1 MLVSIIIPT
10 YNRGHTISA
19 TIQSILEQSYK
30 NWELIIV
37 DDGSQDNTPD
47 IVTEI
52 SHMDN
57 RVKYIRNNKN
67 QGANACRNEG
77 ASHARGEFLVFFDSD
92 NIMLPEYLEMHLEA
106 LEGSENTFCYC
117 YARIIDGIN
126 INVFPQKIYN
136 HEELVKIIKY
146 KNVIDM
152 NSVMIKKQCFV
163 NCGGFNPDM
172 PRLQDWELFLNLL
185 VRRGEPSVGI
195 PEVLCES
202 YIQDDSI
209 SKQEDKL
216 IRAKF
221 ILLEEYKDI
230 FNTPEIIAD
239 QIRSCI
245 INSYDNIEFIVNKL
259 TELYEAKDIFK
270 AVLINIIMDLQ
281 LKQRYYRMLYKWKSS
296 EQKDGDV
303 WSLYAG
309 KKIAIYGLGMWGT
322 LLYRDMIKNNCQ
334 IIYGI
339 DKKVEVFEDID
350 VRKPD
355 DNFRDSDYIIVT
367 IIQEFDAIKKTL
379 KENYSGE
386 IISLEHLFD

>member
-10 YNRGHTISA
+10 YNRGHIISA
-19 TIQSILEQSYK
+19 TIQSIFAQSYED
-30 NWELIIV
+30 WELIIV
-37 DDGSQDNTPD
+37 DDGSTDSTQD
-47 IVTEI
+47 VVMEI
-52 SHMDN
+52 SQIDN

-77 ASHARGEFLVFFDSD
+77 AAHARGEFLVFFDSD
-92 NIMLPEYLEMHLEA
+92 NIMLPEYLRRHLEA

-126 INVFPQKIYN
+126 LKIFPPKIYN
-136 HEELVKIIKY
+136 HNELVNNIIY
-146 KNVIDM
+146 NNVIDM

-209 SKQEDKL
+209 SKQQDKL
-216 IRAKF
+216 IKARF

-230 FNTPEIIAD
+230 FNTPEIIAA
-239 QIRSCI
+239 QIRNCV
-245 INSYDNIEFIVNKL
+245 INTYDNADIIVKKL
-259 TELYEAKDIFK
+259 TELYEDKDIFN
-270 AVLINIIMDLQ
+270 AVLINTMMDLQ
-281 LKQRYYRMLYKWKSS
+281 LKQRYYRMLYKWILA
-296 EQKDGDV
+296 ERKDVDV

-322 LLYRDMIKNNCQ
+322 LLYHDMIKNNCQ

-339 DKKVEVFEDID
+339 DKKLEVFEDID

-355 DNFRDSDYIIVT
+355 DDFRDSDYIIVT
-367 IIQEFDAIKKTL
+367 IIQEFDAIKKIL
-379 KENYSGE
+379 EENYSGE